1 MNLSQGL
8 RGVAYG
14 CWRFAANSTGD
25 ADRLI
30 RTALDAGITAID
42 TADIYGLDA
51 PSGFGGA
58 EVVLGHVLKADPSL
72 RDRFV
77 LLTKGGI
84 DAKRPYNSS
93 RQYLMDALD
102 ASLSRL
108 QVERIDLYQIHRPD
122 LTISMKDLAT
132 TLDAMIESG
141 KVGAVGVSN
150 FTTAQTR
157 ALAAHLKAPL
167 QTLQPEFSPLHQ
179 QPITDGTLDLADEIS
194 ATVLAWSPLG
204 GGRLF
209 SDDGPVQKVIN
220 RIARAQGLAPT
231 QVALAFTRTVGA
243 HVVPIIGTQKPAR
256 IVEAAKA
263 AELVLDGR
271 DFYDIIEAYRGKSMP

>member
-1 MNLSQGL
+1 MKLSDGL
-8 RGVAYG
+8 RGIAYG
-14 CWRFAANSTGD
+14 CWRFATNPVED

-58 EVVLGHVLKADPSL
+58 EVVLGEVLKADPSL
-72 RDRFV
+72 RDQMV

-84 DAKRPYNSS
+84 DAKRPYDSS
-93 RQYLMDALD
+93 RSYLMNALD
-102 ASLSRL
+102 ASLKRL
-108 QVERIDLYQIHRPD
+108 QVDRVDLYQIHRPD
-122 LTISMKDLAT
+122 LTVSMADLAE
-132 TLDAMIESG
+132 TLDAMVASG

-150 FTTAQTR
+150 FTPAQTR
-157 ALAAHLKAPL
+157 ALVAHLKAPL
-167 QTLQPEFSPLHQ
+167 ATLQPEFSPLHQ
-179 QPITDGTLDLADEIS
+179 DPITDDTLDLADELS

-209 SDDGPVQKVIN
+209 TESGPVQDVVN
-220 RIARAQGLAPT
+220 RIAKDNNLTPT
-231 QVALAFTRTVGA
+231 QVALGFIQTVGA
-243 HVVPIIGTQKPAR
+243 HVVPIVGTQTPER

-263 AELVLDGR
+263 AEITLDGR
-271 DFYDIIEAYRGKSMP
+271 EFYDIVEAYRGVGMP